1 MIYEKNY
8 MPLKNILKFK
18 KEKRIL
24 KYLKKEKKGY
34 LNNLKK
40 RNDWKNNKPNI
51 LIKVIRK
58 VSKTSISSALP
69 CPIMFWIKL
78 GTIEI
83 VYMN

>member
-40 RNDWKNNKPNI
+40 KK
-51 LIKVIRK
+51 
-58 VSKTSISSALP
+58 
-69 CPIMFWIKL
+69 
-78 GTIEI
+78 
-83 VYMN
+83 